1 MPPLTGLG
9 LLCGEA
15 SSKALP
21 WQPECLP
28 LFEARDV
35 VAYPVPAEFL
45 SQSGGFLAACECLP
59 IGLKRRIWHSSGK
72 HRTWQASSTE
82 TTTSDM
88 RTWAYGRIRG
98 GSKSSLK
105 AADFVNSTSASR
117 RLGKV
122 QSEPEHRRG
131 VTKQVLRSV
140 GKHPLPIPPSRDR
153 FALDLLCKVNLFL
166 ALGAR
171 PEQARACSHYVVHRR

>member
-1 MPPLTGLG
+1 MAPPLTGLG

-45 SQSGGFLAACECLP
+45 SQSGGFLAAWECLP

-98 GSKSSLK
+98 GLQIVPESSGFRQL
-105 AADFVNSTSASR
+105 DDERQSPI
-117 RLGKV
+117 GKG
-122 QSEPEHRRG
+122 PA
-131 VTKQVLRSV
+131 
-140 GKHPLPIPPSRDR
+140 PSLSI
-153 FALDLLCKVNLFL
+153 A
-166 ALGAR
+166 G
-171 PEQARACSHYVVHRR
+171 E